1 MMRYKCVVS
10 YVGRNYS
17 GWQSQ
22 RKGDSIQ
29 EILEAVIERITQEKV
44 NVIGSGRT
52 DAGVNAR
59 AQVFMFDTKRKM
71 PARKWMGAINAF
83 LPDDIHIMAV
93 EEEDDCFHARYNV
106 RFKQY
111 NYRINH
117 GPYNV
122 FTKDTV
128 FQCPMHLDVEKM
140 REGIPYLVGTHDFT
154 SLNSSS
160 LEEYPDQVRTVRS
173 ITLTEED
180 GVITLA
186 FIGKGFLRYMVRMMA
201 SVFIEIGKHKYEPS
215 HIQEILDAKRKSFPH
230 KNSPAEGLTLEYV
243 DYFKTLALDEMGMV
257 REFLMGD
264 DTSCTNLE
272 LSILEQAVKE
282 NASHQFFAMTTRH
295 SQELLGYYEINDGE
309 ASLHILEE
317 ERGIPLAKILLPQL
331 EKRLQKH
338 ANFKPILIYNKS
350 GKIVSNL
357 VEETK

>member
-29 EILEAVIERITQEKV
+29 EILETVIERITQEKV

-52 DAGVNAR
+52 DAGVNAK
-59 AQVFMFDTKRKM
+59 AQVFMFDTKREM
-71 PARKWMGAINAF
+71 PVRKWMGAINAF
-83 LPDDIHIMAV
+83 LPNDIHIMSV

-111 NYRINH
+111 NYRINN

-122 FTKDTV
+122 FTKDTA
-128 FQCPMHLDVEKM
+128 FQCPIHLDVEKM
-140 REGIPYLVGTHDFT
+140 KEGIPYLVGTHDFT

-186 FIGKGFLRYMVRMMA
+186 FVGKGFLRYMVRMMA
-201 SVFIEIGKHKYEPS
+201 SVLIEIGKRKYEPS
-215 HIQEILDAKRKSFPH
+215 HIQEILEAKRKSFPH

-243 DYFKTLALDEMGMV
+243 DYFKTLALHETGMV
-257 REFLMGD
+257 REFLVGD
-264 DTSCTNLE
+264 NISCTSQE
-272 LSILEQAVKE
+272 LPALEQAIKE
-282 NASHQFFAMTTRH
+282 NDSHQFYAMTTRH
-295 SQELLGYYEINDGE
+295 SQELLGYYEINQGE
-309 ASLHILEE
+309 ASIHILEE
-317 ERGIPLAKILLPQL
+317 ERGIPLANILLPQL
-331 EKRLQKH
+331 EERLRKQ
-338 ANFKPILIYNKS
+338 ANFKPILIYTKS
-350 GKIVSNL
+350 GRIVSNS
-357 VEETK
+357 VEESK

>member
-52 DAGVNAR
+52 DAGVNAS

-71 PARKWMGAINAF
+71 PSRKWMGAINAF

-186 FIGKGFLRYMVRMMA
+186 FVGKGFLRYMVRMMA
-201 SVFIEIGKHKYEPS
+201 SVLIEIGKHKYEPS
-215 HIQEILDAKRKSFPH
+215 HIQKILDAKRKSFPH
-230 KNSPAEGLTLEYV
+230 KNSPAEGLTLEY
-243 DYFKTLALDEMGMV
+243 
-257 REFLMGD
+257 LMGD
-264 DTSCTNLE
+264 DTSCTNQE
-272 LSILEQAVKE
+272 LSVLEQAVKE
-282 NASHQFFAMTTRH
+282 NASHQFYAMTTRH
-295 SQELLGYYEINDGE
+295 SQELLGYYEISQGE

-317 ERGIPLAKILLPQL
+317 ERGIPLANILLLQL
-331 EKRLQKH
+331 EKRLQKQ
-338 ANFKPILIYNKS
+338 AIFKQIQIYNKS
-350 GKIVSNL
+350 GKIVSNS

>member
-29 EILEAVIERITQEKV
+29 EILETVIERIAQEKV

-52 DAGVNAR
+52 DAGVNAK
-59 AQVFMFDTKRKM
+59 AQVFMFDTKREM

-83 LPDDIHIMAV
+83 LPNDIHIMSV

-111 NYRINH
+111 NYRINN

-122 FTKDTV
+122 FTKDTA
-128 FQCPMHLDVEKM
+128 FQCPIHLDVEKM
-140 REGIPYLVGTHDFT
+140 KEGIPYLVGTHDFT

-186 FIGKGFLRYMVRMMA
+186 FVGKGFLRYMVRMMA
-201 SVFIEIGKHKYEPS
+201 SVLIEIGKRKYEPS
-215 HIQEILDAKRKSFPH
+215 HIQEILEAKRKSFPH

-243 DYFKTLALDEMGMV
+243 DYFKTLALYETGMV
-257 REFLMGD
+257 REFLVGD
-264 DTSCTNLE
+264 NISCTNQE
-272 LSILEQAVKE
+272 LPVLEQAIKD
-282 NASHQFFAMTTRH
+282 NASHQFYAMTTRH
-295 SQELLGYYEINDGE
+295 SQELLGYYEINQGE
-309 ASLHILEE
+309 ASIHILEE
-317 ERGIPLAKILLPQL
+317 ERGIPLANILLPQL
-331 EKRLQKH
+331 EERLRKQ
-338 ANFKPILIYNKS
+338 ANFKPILIYTKS
-350 GKIVSNL
+350 GRIISK
-357 VEETK
+357 

>member
-59 AQVFMFDTKRKM
+59 AQVFMFDTKREM
-71 PARKWMGAINAF
+71 PTRKWMGAINAF
-83 LPDDIHIMAV
+83 LPDDIHIMSV
-93 EEEDDCFHARYNV
+93 EEEDACFHARYNV

-122 FTKDTV
+122 FTKDIA
-128 FQCPMHLDVEKM
+128 FQCPIHLDVEKM
-140 REGIPYLVGTHDFT
+140 REGIHYLVGTHDFT

-160 LEEYPDQVRTVRS
+160 LEEYPDQVRTVSS

-186 FIGKGFLRYMVRMMA
+186 FVGKGFLRYMVRMMA
-201 SVFIEIGKHKYEPS
+201 SVLIEVGKHKYGPS
-215 HIQEILDAKRKSFPH
+215 HIQEILGAKRKSFPH

-243 DYFKTLALDEMGMV
+243 DYFKTLALHETGMV
-257 REFLMGD
+257 REFLKGD
-264 DTSCTNLE
+264 DTSCTNQE
-272 LSILEQAVKE
+272 LPVLEQAIKE
-282 NASHQFFAMTTRH
+282 NASHQFYAMTTRH
-295 SQELLGYYEINDGE
+295 SQELLGYYEINQGQ
-309 ASLHILEE
+309 ASIHILEE
-317 ERGIPLAKILLPQL
+317 ERGIPLANILLPQL
-331 EKRLQKH
+331 EERLHKQ
-338 ANFKPILIYNKS
+338 ANFTPILVYTKS
-350 GKIVSNL
+350 GRIVSNSF
-357 VEETK
+357 EESK

>member
-122 FTKDTV
+122 FTKDRV
-128 FQCPMHLDVEKM
+128 FQCLMHLDVEKM
-140 REGIPYLVGTHDFT
+140 REGIPYLVGT
-154 SLNSSS
+154 
-160 LEEYPDQVRTVRS
+160 VRS

-180 GVITLA
+180 GVVTLA
-186 FIGKGFLRYMVRMMA
+186 FVGKGFLRYMVRMMA
-201 SVFIEIGKHKYEPS
+201 SVFIEIGQHKYEPA

-243 DYFKTLALDEMGMV
+243 DYFKTLALDETGMV

-264 DTSCTNLE
+264 DTSCTNQE

>member
-59 AQVFMFDTKRKM
+59 AQVFMFDTKREM
-71 PARKWMGAINAF
+71 PTRKWMGAINAF
-83 LPDDIHIMAV
+83 LPDDIHIMSV
-93 EEEDDCFHARYNV
+93 EKEDACFHARYNV

-122 FTKDTV
+122 FTKDTA
-128 FQCPMHLDVEKM
+128 FQCPIHLDVEKM
-140 REGIPYLVGTHDFT
+140 REGIHYLVGTHDFT

-160 LEEYPDQVRTVRS
+160 LEEYPDQVRTVSS

-186 FIGKGFLRYMVRMMA
+186 FVGKGFLRYMVRMMA
-201 SVFIEIGKHKYEPS
+201 SVLIEVGKHKYEPS
-215 HIQEILDAKRKSFPH
+215 HNRE
-230 KNSPAEGLTLEYV
+230 
-243 DYFKTLALDEMGMV
+243 LADV
-257 REFLMGD
+257 
-264 DTSCTNLE
+264 
-272 LSILEQAVKE
+272 EQAIKE
-282 NASHQFFAMTTRH
+282 NASHQFYAMTTRH
-295 SQELLGYYEINDGE
+295 SQELLGYYEINQGQ
-309 ASLHILEE
+309 ASIHILEE
-317 ERGIPLAKILLPQL
+317 ERGIPLANILLPQL
-331 EKRLQKH
+331 EERLHKQ
-338 ANFKPILIYNKS
+338 ANFTPILVYTKS
-350 GKIVSNL
+350 GRIVSNSF
-357 VEETK
+357 EESK